1 MPGSSSIKQVFVPAS
16 SGVTDI
22 QASAEGGNIKF
33 DSNTNDLLKYRK
45 SDGTVQQVVSSQDQ
59 VAAGKIDFPDLGGV
73 AHGVVMASTIKFL
86 FSNGHSTAAGVETG
100 TVEIA
105 AGGVILDIQ
114 VVSVVTW
121 DSGTSAILDV
131 GDDNDTDGWFSQIN
145 LLDGNEMEVGDVL
158 SAAASG
164 DGTNAPGKW
173 GGVLGAYLVESTGR
187 MGRVTAGIDSGNYQG
202 AATEVEG
209 VLTTVGTV
217 PSTGESYMTVFW
229 TVPTELAATYVAT

>member
-1 MPGSSSIKQVFVPAS
+1 MPASSPIKNVFVPSTA
-16 SGVTDI
+16 GTKEC
-22 QASAEGGNIKF
+22 QGGDAGSNLKF
-33 DSNTNDLLKYRK
+33 DSDTSDLLKYRTPT
-45 SDGTVQQVVSSQDQ
+45 GTVRQVVDSLDQ
-59 VAAGKIDFPDLGGV
+59 AAAATINVPDLNGV
-73 AHGVVMASTIKFL
+73 GAGVVMASTIKFL

-100 TVEIA
+100 TVELA
-105 AGGVILDIQ
+105 AGAVVLDIQ

-121 DSGTSAILDV
+121 DSGTSAVLDV
-131 GDDNDTDGWFSQIN
+131 GDDQDADGWFSQIN
-145 LLDGNEMEVGDVL
+145 MLDAQEMNVGDVL

-187 MGRVTAGIDSGNYQG
+187 MGRVTAGVDSGNYYG
-202 AATEVEG
+202 AATEVIG